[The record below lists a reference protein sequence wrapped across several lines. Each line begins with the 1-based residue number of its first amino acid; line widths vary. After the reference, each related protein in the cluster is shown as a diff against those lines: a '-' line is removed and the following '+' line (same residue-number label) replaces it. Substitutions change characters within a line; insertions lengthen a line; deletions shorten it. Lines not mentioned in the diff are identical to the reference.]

1 MDGALVTM
9 VGYAASNVTYRET
22 AGGVAVA
29 SFRLAATERRFDR
42 ERGDWS
48 DGETTWV
55 TVVAWRRLAVNLVG
69 SVGKGDPLVVSGR
82 LRVREWG
89 EESSRRTEV
98 EIDARAV
105 GHDLTRGTALF
116 KRAVEPRAVEPR
128 AVEAKAATAQGS
140 SGAEWPTGPARGGSR
155 AVRLVEEAVPEWIVQ
170 AVAARREA
178 EAGGPAGN
186 SAGGPAGGAARGG
199 AGGPVGGGLG
209 GAAGPGG
216 SDVTQEVL
224 N

>member
-9 VGYAASNVTYRET
+9 VGNAASNVTYRET

-29 SFRLAATERRFDR
+29 SFRLAATERRYDR
-42 ERGDWS
+42 ERGDWA

-55 TVVAWRRLAVNLVG
+55 TVVAWRRLAVNVVS
-69 SVGKGDPLVVSGR
+69 SVTKGDPLVVSGR

-105 GHDLTRGTALF
+105 GHDLTRGTAVF
-116 KRAVEPRAVEPR
+116 KRAVEARVAEARTAV
-128 AVEAKAATAQGS
+128 VQGS
-140 SGAEWPTGPARGGSR
+140 SAAEWPTGPARGGSR
-155 AVRLVEEAVPEWIVQ
+155 AVRLVEEAVPEWIVK

-178 EAGGPAGN
+178 DAAAAAAGA
-186 SAGGPAGGAARGG
+186 AGGAA
-199 AGGPVGGGLG
+199 GGPTGGTAGS
-209 GAAGPGG
+209 AGPGG
-216 SDVTQEVL
+216 SDVTEEVL

>member
-9 VGYAASNVTYRET
+9 VGNAASNVTYRET

-29 SFRLAATERRFDR
+29 SFRLAATERRYDR
-42 ERGDWS
+42 ERGDWA

-69 SVGKGDPLVVSGR
+69 SVSKGDPVLVSGR

-89 EESSRRTEV
+89 EEGSRRTEV

-105 GHDLTRGTALF
+105 GHDLTRGTSAF
-116 KRAVEPRAVEPR
+116 RR
-128 AVEAKAATAQGS
+128 AVEARAADARTEAAQGS
-140 SGAEWPTGPARGGSR
+140 SPAEWPAAAGGGAGRGGSR
-155 AVRLVEEAVPEWIVQ
+155 AVRLVEEAVPEWIVR

-178 EAGGPAGN
+178 EAAAGPAASAAAPVAG
-186 SAGGPAGGAARGG
+186 SAGGPGGGAT
-199 AGGPVGGGLG
+199 
-209 GAAGPGG
+209 GAAGPGA
-216 SDVTQEVL
+216 SDVTEEVL

>member
-9 VGYAASNVTYRET
+9 VGNAASNVTYRET

-29 SFRLAATERRFDR
+29 SFRLAATERRYDR

-48 DGETTWV
+48 DGETIWV

-69 SVGKGDPLVVSGR
+69 SVSKGDPLVVSGR

-89 EESSRRTEV
+89 EESNRRTEV

-116 KRAVEPRAVEPR
+116 KRAVEPRAVE
-128 AVEAKAATAQGS
+128 AKSGAAPGG
-140 SGAEWPTGPARGGSR
+140 SGAEWPAGPARGGSR
-155 AVRLVEEAVPEWIVQ
+155 AVRLVEEAVPEWIVK
-170 AVAARREA
+170 AVAARREGEA
-178 EAGGPAGN
+178 AGGP
-186 SAGGPAGGAARGG
+186 GGGG
-199 AGGPVGGGLG
+199 AGS
-209 GAAGPGG
+209 AGPGG
-216 SDVTQEVL
+216 SDVTEEVL

>member
-9 VGYAASNVTYRET
+9 VGNAASNVTYRET

-29 SFRLAATERRFDR
+29 SFRLAATERRYDR
-42 ERGDWS
+42 ERGDWA

-55 TVVAWRRLAVNLVG
+55 TVVAWRRLAVNVVS
-69 SVGKGDPLVVSGR
+69 SVNKGDPLVVSGR

-89 EESSRRTEV
+89 EEGSRRTEV

-105 GHDLTRGTALF
+105 GHDLARGTSVF
-116 KRAVEPRAVEPR
+116 KRGLEARAVEV
-128 AVEAKAATAQGS
+128 KAAAAQGGS
-140 SGAEWPTGPARGGSR
+140 AAEWPSGPARGGSR
-155 AVRLVEEAVPEWIVQ
+155 EVRLVEEAVPEWIVR

-178 EAGGPAGN
+178 DAAAGAAGGAAGGPAGVA
-186 SAGGPAGGAARGG
+186 AGGVAG
-199 AGGPVGGGLG
+199 P
-209 GAAGPGG
+209 AGPGG
-216 SDVTQEVL
+216 SDVAEEVL